1 MVITFKKLEPFIAI
15 GILIMLIIVGVLLY
29 QDNQLKKEISKNCG
43 WGEEDYLCY
52 CEYSNIN
59 AIQNK
64 LNGGGINFS
73 DVKLDK

>member
-15 GILIMLIIVGVLLY
+15 GILIMLIVVGVLLY

-52 CEYSNIN
+52 CEHSDI
-59 AIQNK
+59 ASIQNK

>member
-1 MVITFKKLEPFIAI
+1 MVSTFKKLEPFIAI
-15 GILIMLIIVGVLLY
+15 GILIMLITVAVLLY

-52 CEYSNIN
+52 CEYSDIN

-64 LNGGGINFS
+64 LNVGDINFT
-73 DVKLDK
+73 DVKLDG